1 MDSGTLAN
9 GALETIS
16 PDFFIPLPPSNLR
29 PLRGTFPMRERLC
42 VGDSGTLT
50 NAVLAFCANKNRS
63 ARMGFAE
70 RFPVL
75 LFHGHGLDRKSVV

>member
-50 NAVLAFCANKNRS
+50 NAVLPFCANKNRS
-63 ARMGFAE
+63 ARTGFAE
-70 RFPVL
+70 RF
-75 LFHGHGLDRKSVV
+75 